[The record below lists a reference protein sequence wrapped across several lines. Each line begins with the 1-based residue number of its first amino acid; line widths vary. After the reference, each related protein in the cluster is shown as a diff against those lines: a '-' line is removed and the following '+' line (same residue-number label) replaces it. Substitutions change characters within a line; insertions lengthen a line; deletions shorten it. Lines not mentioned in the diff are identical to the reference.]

1 MKEVTILVTCCL
13 GDYMQG
19 TIQCYKNNPDNRP
32 IRVIGCDMNDMVYNF
47 VGVDK
52 FYKVSRCDTDPPL
65 YVSELLR
72 ICHEEKVDILI
83 PFNTNELEP
92 ISWCIEDFESI
103 GTKVLVSD
111 IKALDIANDKIR
123 FLEHFCGD
131 IPTPKYLATSSYGE
145 LKAFLRKNKGK
156 TFTIKQ
162 RHSCGSRGFRIIG
175 KDEGLLDT
183 KPNGVFIQDE
193 ELRKLLGGSE
203 EFLIQEY
210 LPGDEYT
217 VDLVV
222 DHGEVLYAACKLN
235 SNMENGVA
243 RLSTI
248 YPPLPSV
255 MWPCRYVCK
264 ALKLHGNIGF
274 DLKCDQYAKP
284 YIIDCNPRMT
294 ATVSLVAK
302 AGINMPYIALQLA
315 LGEPVR
321 DDYQLKYGTSIVRR
335 IKDYYF
341 DESGELL
348 E

>member
-19 TIQCYKNNPDNRP
+19 TIRCYKNNPDNRP
-32 IRVIGCDMNDMVYNF
+32 VRVIGCDMNDMVYNF

-52 FYKVSRCDTDPPL
+52 FYKVGRCDSDEYIEQL
-65 YVSELLR
+65 
-72 ICHEEKVDILI
+72 VDICVKENVDVLI
-83 PFNTNELEP
+83 PFNTNELEL
-92 ISWCIEDFESI
+92 ISWYEETFASV
-103 GTKVLVSD
+103 GTKVIVS
-111 IKALDIANDKIR
+111 KPRALEVANDKIR
-123 FLEHFCGD
+123 FHDYFDGR
-131 IPTPKYLATSSYGE
+131 IPTPKYFVTNSYDE
-145 LKAFLRKNKGK
+145 LNGFLSCNKDK

-162 RHSCGSRGFRIIG
+162 RHGCGSRGFRIIG
-175 KDEGLLDT
+175 RNEGFLHD

-193 ELRKLLGGSE
+193 ELKGLLDGSQ

-210 LPGDEYT
+210 LPGNEYT

-222 DHGEVLYAACKLN
+222 DHGKVLYAACKLN
-235 SNMENGVA
+235 ADMENGVA
-243 RLSTI
+243 RSSVVI
-248 YPPLPSV
+248 YGKKRIEQ
-255 MWPCRYVCK
+255 CEYVCN

-274 DLKCDQYAKP
+274 DLKSDAKGNP

-294 ATVSLVAK
+294 ATVSLIAK

-321 DDYQLKYGTSIVRR
+321 DDYKLKYGTYIVRR
-335 IKDYYF
+335 ITDYFF

>member
-19 TIQCYKNNPDNRP
+19 TIRCYKNNPDNRP
-32 IRVIGCDMNDMVYNF
+32 VRVIGCDMNDMVYNF

-52 FYKVSRCDTDPPL
+52 FYKVSRCDSDR
-65 YVSELLR
+65 YIEELMA
-72 ICHEEKVDILI
+72 ICVKENVDVLI
-83 PFNTNELEP
+83 PFNTNELE
-92 ISWCIEDFESI
+92 IVSWYEETFAAN
-103 GTKVLVSD
+103 GTKVLVS
-111 IKALDIANDKIR
+111 KPRALEVANDKISFHDYFIGR
-123 FLEHFCGD
+123 
-131 IPTPKYLATSSYGE
+131 IPTPKYHVTSSYDE
-145 LKAFLRKNKGK
+145 LKSFLCDNKGT

-175 KDEGLLDT
+175 SNEDFLDG

-193 ELRKLLGGSE
+193 ELQKLLDGSE
-203 EFLIQEY
+203 EFLVQEY

-222 DHGEVLYAACKLN
+222 DHGNVLYRACKLN

-243 RLSTI
+243 RHSTI
-248 YPPLPSV
+248 YAPLPSV
-255 MWPCRYVCK
+255 VEPCIYVCK

-274 DLKCDQYAKP
+274 DLKCDEYGRP

-335 IKDYYF
+335 ITDYYF